1 MRIIMKTKLL
11 ILTLC
16 TLALAS
22 CGNDPDKEYCF
33 EVRYFVEYRGKGYG
47 GASYYWCT
55 EEQMKA
61 EIVRKKEELIESG
74 VPEEY
79 ITVSGKR
86 VYNKSEAACPKLQ
99 PEDETE

>member
-1 MRIIMKTKLL
+1 ML
-11 ILTLC
+11 ILC
-16 TLALAS
+16 AMALAS
-22 CGNDPDKEYCF
+22 CSTDPNKEYCF
-33 EVRYFVEYRGKGYG
+33 EVRYFVEYRGSGHGETRYI
-47 GASYYWCT
+47 WCT

-61 EIVRKKEELIESG
+61 ELEQTKEELIESG

-79 ITVSGKR
+79 ITVSGRR